1 MRRALLP
8 GPLPGPHDIPDW
20 LRLTTEGRLREA
32 YEIAQAANNF
42 PEFTGRV
49 CPQDRL
55 CEGNCVIEQAGHGTV
70 TIGSVER
77 FLADTAWEQGWV
89 APIRPARERPESVG
103 ILGAGPAGLACADSL
118 RRAGVRSR
126 STTATTARAGSSPT
140 ASPASSSRR
149 TW

>member
-1 MRRALLP
+1 MLRFVTLGRDMPPKRVAEARAHDFLEIYGDFAVP
-8 GPLPGPHDIPDW
+8 KAQEQASRCSQCGVPYCQVHCPVHHDIPDW

-89 APIRPARERPESVG
+89 APSCR
-103 ILGAGPAGLACADSL
+103 CAS
-118 RRAGVRSR
+118 AP
-126 STTATTARAGSSPT
+126 SPW
-140 ASPASSSRR
+140 A
-149 TW
+149 